1 MSDAVTNELMY
12 ETLKALRVDIARV
25 EGKVDDLAQ
34 DVRSV
39 KAHMAAFMQN
49 EVVQDGAVASIRQ
62 RLDRIEQRLDLKDA

>member
-12 ETLKALRVDIARV
+12 ETLKALRADIVRV

-39 KAHMAAFMQN
+39 KGHMAAFMQN